1 MRAFD
6 YDLFVIGGGSGGVR
20 SGRLAAALGKKVAIA
35 EEFRYGGTCVIR
47 GCVPKKLYVYASLYS
62 EHFEDAAGFGWD
74 VGESR
79 FDWKKLVAAKEQ
91 EITRLEGLYRKGLAN
106 AGAEMLDTRAELV
119 GPNEVRL
126 LATGKTVTAE
136 RIVIAVGGHPSP
148 HDALPGHELCISSNE
163 AFDLPELPKS
173 ILIAGGGYIAVEFA
187 NIFHGLGVET
197 TLIYRGK
204 EILSRFDQDLRRGL
218 HAAMEEKGIRILCED
233 IIQSVSAGADG
244 QRIAKTMKHGEI
256 AVDQVMLAL
265 GRVPNTKG
273 LGLENAGVKT
283 NERGAIVVDAFSRTS
298 APGIYALGD
307 VTDRVQLTPV
317 AIHEAMCFIETEY
330 KNNPTSPDHDLIA
343 TAVFSQ
349 PEIGTV
355 GLSEEEAVR
364 KYDELEVYRAE
375 FRPMKATLSGRKD
388 RMIMKLLV
396 NAADR
401 KVLGAH
407 ILGHDAGEMAQLL
420 GISLKAGCTKDD
432 FDRTMAVPPDRG
444 GGAGDHVSAE
454 LPCEEGR
461 TGRLSGGSAEL
472 QSNRGSPCFLVG
484 WLSKPPVSV
493 YKPASAT

>member
-1 MRAFD
+1 MSAFD

-20 SGRLAAALGKKVAIA
+20 SGRLAAAMGKKVAIA

-47 GCVPKKLYVYASLYS
+47 GCVPKKLYVYASQYS
-62 EHFEDAAGFGWD
+62 EHFEDAAGFGWT

-79 FDWKKLVAAKEQ
+79 FDWRKLVAAKEQ

-106 AGAEMLDTRAELV
+106 AGAEILDTRAELT
-119 GPNEVRL
+119 GPNMVRL
-126 LATGKTVTAE
+126 LASGKTVTAE

-148 HDALPGHELCISSNE
+148 HDALPGHELCITSNE

-204 EILSRFDQDLRRGL
+204 EILSRFDQDMRRGL
-218 HAAMEEKGIRILCED
+218 HAAMEEKGIRVLCED
-233 IIQSVSAGADG
+233 IIQSVSVDASG
-244 QRIAKTMKHGEI
+244 RRVAKTMKDREI
-256 AVDQVMLAL
+256 VVDQVMLAL
-265 GRVPNTKG
+265 GRVPNTNG
-273 LGLENAGVKT
+273 LGLEAAGVKT
-283 NERGAIVVDAFSRTS
+283 NELGAIIVDAYSRTS

-355 GLSEEEAVR
+355 GLSEEAAAR
-364 KYDELEVYRAE
+364 KFEELEVYRAE
-375 FRPMKATLSGRKD
+375 FRPMKATLSGRKEKT
-388 RMIMKLLV
+388 IMKLVV

-401 KVLGAH
+401 KVVGAH

-432 FDRTMAVPPDRG
+432 FDRTMAVHPTAAEELVTMYQPSYRVKG
-444 GGAGDHVSAE
+444 GERIG
-454 LPCEEGR
+454 
-461 TGRLSGGSAEL
+461 
-472 QSNRGSPCFLVG
+472 
-484 WLSKPPVSV
+484 
-493 YKPASAT
+493 